1 MANENQVLILR
12 DGEGNFYLIGSDA
25 IEAGKVPADKKAV
38 IEQALSGDVSGF
50 FFDDRAFQT
59 AITNL
64 GQSNSAVGSN
74 TMIGGLN
81 VLSPQALSQVQGNI
95 ANVSTSQRARQ

>member
-1 MANENQVLILR
+1 MANENEVLILR
-12 DGEGNFYLIGSDA
+12 DGEGNFYLISADA
-25 IEAGKVPADKKAV
+25 IEAGRVPEDKKAALQ
-38 IEQALSGDVSGF
+38 QAVSGDVSGF

-64 GQSNSAVGSN
+64 GQSNRAVGSN

-95 ANVSTSQRARQ
+95 ANVATSQSARQ

>member
-25 IEAGKVPADKKAV
+25 IEAGKVPADKRAA
-38 IEQALSGDVSGF
+38 IEQALSGDVAGF
-50 FFDDRAFQT
+50 FFDDRNFQSAFT
-59 AITNL
+59 SL
-64 GQSNSAVGSN
+64 RQSNAAVGSN

-81 VLSPQALSQVQGNI
+81 VLSPQTLNQVQGNI
-95 ANVSTSQRARQ
+95 ANVGTSQSSRQ

>member
-12 DGEGNFYLIGSDA
+12 DGDGNMYLISGDA
-25 IEAGKVPADKKAV
+25 LTAGKLPADKKAV
-38 IEQALSGDVSGF
+38 LEQALSGDVSGF
-50 FFDDRAFQT
+50 FFNDTAFQT

-64 GQSNSAVGSN
+64 GQSNTAVGAN

-95 ANVSTSQRARQ
+95 ANVSTTQRARQ